1 MTSQNTDRA
10 DAQARGQNAD
20 GDQTENAGQ
29 DSQADQAARKN
40 SENPAATERSPAGQ
54 NQVFNPSKTRTL
66 ELNAPIESEL
76 QPAGWSAIWRN
87 PQFMS
92 LWVAQIFSQLSDRAV
107 FVLFVAVLTA
117 HSTIAGHY
125 IGAAQMTSW
134 LYVAFTIPAVIL
146 SPLAGVYVDRW
157 SNRAVLVF
165 SNLARALFVAMIA
178 LPIIKKSP
186 VAALTLAFLISIGSQ
201 FFAPAEAAAIPRLV
215 RKKDLL
221 CANSLFFT
229 TMMVALGFGFA
240 IGDPII
246 QLSGIGR
253 VPFVVAGGFF
263 VAAILLLFVPDS
275 KPVKDEREP
284 WWEELRFGL
293 AYIATSRT
301 VFRAI
306 FKITIL
312 FSTIITLNIIA
323 VGLAEQVLD
332 FKPHQF
338 GYVVAAAGLGM
349 GLGNFFV
356 AQYGAR
362 IKPSILAFRGFIALG
377 CFMTL
382 LGCLG
387 FTKILGPAY
396 LGIPD
401 FHFTGLML
409 LIPLVTAACLG
420 FSCAMVA
427 VPTYAALQA
436 AVPEALRGKVFG
448 AQNTAMSFAST
459 IPVVLVGVAADNL
472 PGGVSTTLLLIG
484 LPTLIAGFHF
494 LNEELKHESSEL
506 AQKTES

>member
-1 MTSQNTDRA
+1 MTSQNQDRA
-10 DAQARGQNAD
+10 DAHTAEPGAI
-20 GDQTENAGQ
+20 NAGPPSGGELGLNG
-29 DSQADQAARKN
+29 DD
-40 SENPAATERSPAGQ
+40 
-54 NQVFNPSKTRTL
+54 SKTL
-66 ELNAPIESEL
+66 VDVDSPLAKEPV
-76 QPAGWSAIWRN
+76 GWASIWRN

-92 LWVAQIFSQLSDRAV
+92 LWIAQIFSQLSDRAV
-107 FVLFVAVLTA
+107 FVLFVAVLTS
-117 HSTIAGHY
+117 HSKIAGHVV
-125 IGAAQMTSW
+125 GAAQMTSL

-157 SNRAVLVF
+157 SNRAVLVC
-165 SNLARALFVAMIA
+165 SNLARSAFVAMIA
-178 LPIIKKSP
+178 LPIIKTSP

-215 RKKDLL
+215 KKKDLL

-246 QLSGIGR
+246 QLSGLGR

-263 VAAILLLFVPDS
+263 IAALLLLVVPDS
-275 KPVKDEREP
+275 KPVKGEREP

-323 VGLAEQVLD
+323 VGLAQQVLD
-332 FKPHQF
+332 LQPHQF

-349 GLGNFFV
+349 GIGNLFV
-356 AQYGAR
+356 AQFGAGV
-362 IKPSILAFRGFIALG
+362 KPPILAFRGFIALG
-377 CFMTL
+377 SFMTM

-387 FTKILGPAY
+387 FIKILGPSY
-396 LGIPD
+396 LGLAP
-401 FHFTGLML
+401 FSFSGGML
-409 LIPLVTAACLG
+409 VIPLAVAACLG

-459 IPVVLVGVAADNL
+459 IPVILVGVAADNL
-472 PGGVSTTLLLIG
+472 PGGVSTTLLIIG
-484 LPTLIAGFHF
+484 LPTVIAGLHF
-494 LNEELKHESSEL
+494 LNEEIKHDRREL
-506 AQKTES
+506 EAANDVDRTD